1 MNLVDKYAE
10 EIANLKYN
18 FKQISENFEYIYKK
32 DLKSKL
38 QQFAKE
44 IEKQQFDRRRES
56 GEVVLNNREW
66 NKLQKDIEST

>member
-10 EIANLKYN
+10 EI
-18 FKQISENFEYIYKK
+18 
-32 DLKSKL
+32 DLMYDEVFAESSLEEEVKSKL
-38 QQFAKE
+38 KQFAKE
-44 IEKQQFDRRRES
+44 LQKQQFDRRRES